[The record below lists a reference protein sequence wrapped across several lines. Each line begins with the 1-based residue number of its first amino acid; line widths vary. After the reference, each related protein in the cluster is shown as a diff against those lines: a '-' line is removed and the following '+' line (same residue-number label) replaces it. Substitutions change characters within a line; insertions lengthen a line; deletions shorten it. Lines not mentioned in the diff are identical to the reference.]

1 MKAHV
6 EADERRKDTE
16 VPPVM
21 RVEDVK
27 APLKECVCRAIG
39 AVPTRRGR
47 VRVCQ
52 VSTCDGD
59 KGAHVGLAREA
70 RGRLDR
76 DELDVAALDG
86 QPPDGLAEDSFDEVA
101 VWRDAVHPLPPT
113 ELTVGLQ
120 DAVAG

>member
-6 EADERRKDTE
+6 EADERRKDAE

-21 RVEDVK
+21 RVEDVE
-27 APLKECVCRAIG
+27 AALEERVRRAIR

-76 DELDVAALDG
+76 DELDVTALDG
-86 QPPDGLAEDSFDEVA
+86 
-101 VWRDAVHPLPPT
+101 
-113 ELTVGLQ
+113 
-120 DAVAG
+120 